1 MYGVVSTKFGIV
13 MVSTSLVRTYNIGFE
28 PQGQPI
34 ELRMEELLESENIS
48 QAMNF

>member
-1 MYGVVSTKFGIV
+1 MYGVVSAKFGIV
-13 MVSTSLVRTYNIGFE
+13 MVSTSLVRTYIGLE

-48 QAMNF
+48 QAMDF